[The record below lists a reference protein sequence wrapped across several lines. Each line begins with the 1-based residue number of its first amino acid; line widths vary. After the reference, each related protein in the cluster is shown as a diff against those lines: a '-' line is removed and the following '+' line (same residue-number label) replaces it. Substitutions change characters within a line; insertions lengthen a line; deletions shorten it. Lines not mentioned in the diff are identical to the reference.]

1 MEIGQQKT
9 VERKDDDRYGT
20 AVELGVSDRGNE
32 KAHRDSEPG
41 RVFDSWIK
49 EKVLQSL
56 EIGLFFCQIFLFI
69 I

>member
-1 MEIGQQKT
+1 MKFIRGINVGRVEIGQQKT

-41 RVFDSWIK
+41 Q
-49 EKVLQSL
+49 LL
-56 EIGLFFCQIFLFI
+56 
-69 I
+69 